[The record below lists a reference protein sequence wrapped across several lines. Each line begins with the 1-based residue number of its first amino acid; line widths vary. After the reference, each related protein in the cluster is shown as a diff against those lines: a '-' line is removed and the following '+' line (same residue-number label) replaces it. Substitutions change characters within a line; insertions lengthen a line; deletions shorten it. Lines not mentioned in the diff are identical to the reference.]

1 MGTEWDLVEWG
12 RFGYKVESKKGF
24 LEGRLVWTN
33 VRSRDVKGVNPEHNK
48 NIGQGALNDKTV
60 HEEQKIVRRYL
71 KVMLIFLDFIL

>member
-24 LEGRLVWTN
+24 LEGRLVCTN
-33 VRSRDVKGVNPEHNK
+33 VRSRDVDGILEHNK